1 MESEFRQTDEEERLG
16 QLLRSL
22 DRVETPTD
30 FGTRVKARIA
40 SEKPDG
46 SRRGFRW
53 FVTLGAPAA
62 GLILFA
68 ALIWMSGDII
78 PGDQPV
84 SVIEPDPFV
93 RAIGVESA
101 PVERAAV
108 SEPPILGNRRFG
120 SKDAMPPDA
129 AKRKRV
135 RFRMG
140 EDPLISRS
148 VRAKRKRRRRPWNT
162 SPEKNKMPR
171 SSIPIE
177 GVLIDLGIGANVENG
192 KWIVKAVRANSLADR
207 SRIAVGD
214 VIEAID
220 DRTVGAATVFERSAQ
235 GKTITVTR
243 NGVRVVVQL
252 K

>member
-84 SVIEPDPFV
+84 TVIEPDPFV
-93 RAIGVESA
+93 RTIGVEST

-108 SEPPILGNRRFG
+108 SETPIPGNGRFG
-120 SKDAMPPDA
+120 SKDAMSPDA
-129 AKRKRV
+129 AKKKTRAVSDGR
-135 RFRMG
+135 G
-140 EDPLISRS
+140 S
-148 VRAKRKRRRRPWNT
+148 VDFAIRQGKTKAPPTTVNT
-162 SPEKNKMPR
+162 SPEKNTMPR

-177 GVLIDLGIGANVENG
+177 SVLIDLGIGANVENG